1 MAFRKDFLWGGA
13 CAANQFEG
21 AWNVDGKGIS
31 VPDLCTNGT
40 KRNPKCI
47 TTEIR
52 ENRFYPSHEAID
64 FYHHYKEDIA
74 LFAEMGFRVFR
85 TSINWTR
92 IYPTGMEEEPNEKG
106 LVFYENVFKECK
118 KYGIEPLVTL
128 SHYEMPYALVEKYN
142 GWADRNVIALF
153 EKYCYTVFDRYQN
166 LVKYWLTFN
175 EINGGVTPLGTTLSL
190 STVRGYEGPVAD
202 APVSPQVRFEA
213 LHHQLLASAKVVA
226 YAHEH
231 YPQFQM
237 GDMNVFL
244 TAYPLTCDPED
255 VLAAQKH
262 NHVINWFCSDVQIRG
277 EYPSYMKRYFKEQ
290 GICLEI
296 SEEEKEKE
304 LVATQKN

>member
-92 IYPTGMEEEPNEKG
+92 IYPTGMEKSRTKRG
-106 LVFYENVFKECK
+106 LSSMKMFLKNV
-118 KYGIEPLVTL
+118 
-128 SHYEMPYALVEKYN
+128 
-142 GWADRNVIALF
+142 RNTGL
-153 EKYCYTVFDRYQN
+153 
-166 LVKYWLTFN
+166 
-175 EINGGVTPLGTTLSL
+175 
-190 STVRGYEGPVAD
+190 
-202 APVSPQVRFEA
+202 
-213 LHHQLLASAKVVA
+213 
-226 YAHEH
+226 
-231 YPQFQM
+231 
-237 GDMNVFL
+237 
-244 TAYPLTCDPED
+244 
-255 VLAAQKH
+255 
-262 NHVINWFCSDVQIRG
+262 NHW
-277 EYPSYMKRYFKEQ
+277 
-290 GICLEI
+290 
-296 SEEEKEKE
+296 
-304 LVATQKN
+304 

>member
-153 EKYCYTVFDRYQN
+153 EKYCYTV
-166 LVKYWLTFN
+166 
-175 EINGGVTPLGTTLSL
+175 
-190 STVRGYEGPVAD
+190 
-202 APVSPQVRFEA
+202 
-213 LHHQLLASAKVVA
+213 
-226 YAHEH
+226 
-231 YPQFQM
+231 
-237 GDMNVFL
+237 L
-244 TAYPLTCDPED
+244 TA
-255 VLAAQKH
+255 
-262 NHVINWFCSDVQIRG
+262 IR
-277 EYPSYMKRYFKEQ
+277 
-290 GICLEI
+290 IW
-296 SEEEKEKE
+296 
-304 LVATQKN
+304 